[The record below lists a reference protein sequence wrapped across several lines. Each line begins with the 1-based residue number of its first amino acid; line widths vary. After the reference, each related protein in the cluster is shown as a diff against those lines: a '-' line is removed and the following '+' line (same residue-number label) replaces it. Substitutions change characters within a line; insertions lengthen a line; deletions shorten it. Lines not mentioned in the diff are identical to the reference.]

1 MTTIR
6 SAFQLDHRRLDALFE
21 DLLNRMH
28 VNDVAAARE
37 AWTAF
42 DAGLTGHLEAEERF
56 MIPIFQRHDPVEA
69 AAILA
74 EHAKIRS
81 LVAELGMMLDIHALR
96 EDTVAELVSFLRA
109 HAARE
114 EAALYRWADT
124 DLPHAPKVS
133 LVERLDEARRS
144 ALARAKDLV
153 GKVGSTV
160 L

>member
-6 SAFQLDHRRLDALFE
+6 TAFQQDHLRLDGLFE

-37 AWTAF
+37 VWTAF
-42 DAGLTGHLEAEERF
+42 DAGLAGHLEAEESF

-96 EDTVAELVSFLRA
+96 EDTVAELVRFLRA

-124 DLPHAPKVS
+124 ELPEAPKIS
-133 LVERLDEARRS
+133 LVERLDEARR
-144 ALARAKDLV
+144 AAIARVKKLAGEL
-153 GKVGSTV
+153 GSTV

>member
-6 SAFQLDHRRLDALFE
+6 TTFQQDHQRLDALFE

-28 VNDVAAARE
+28 VNDAAAAGE

-42 DAGLTGHLEAEERF
+42 DAGLAGHLEAEESF
-56 MIPIFQRHDPVEA
+56 MIPIFQRGDPAEA

-81 LVAELGMMLDIHALR
+81 LVAQLGMMLDIHALR
-96 EDTVAELVSFLRA
+96 EDTVKELVDFLRA

-124 DLPHAPKVS
+124 ELPEAPKIS
-133 LVERLDEARRS
+133 LVKRLDETRRA
-144 ALARAKDLV
+144 ALARAKELV
-153 GKVGSTV
+153 GQLGSTV

>member
-1 MTTIR
+1 MITIR
-6 SAFQLDHRRLDALFE
+6 SAFQQDHRRLDALFE
-21 DLLNRMH
+21 DLLNCMH

-37 AWTAF
+37 SWTAF
-42 DAGLTGHLEAEERF
+42 DAGLAGHLEAEESF
-56 MIPIFQRHDPVEA
+56 MIPVFQRHDPVEA

-81 LVAELGMMLDIHALR
+81 LLAQLGMMLDIHALR
-96 EDTVAELVSFLRA
+96 EDTVTELVNFLRA

-124 DLPHAPKVS
+124 DLPEAPKIS

-144 ALARAKDLV
+144 ALARAKKLV
-153 GKVGSTV
+153 GELNSSV